1 MEKARW
7 SPDLKYN
14 IYKKAVIHFRKHQY
28 ALASVVAQ
36 QRDDSHIMKL
46 IQSKGENTRLYYIR
60 GGWGGGVSA
69 MIIDTK

>member
-46 IQSKGENTRLYYIR
+46 IQSKGENTDEKEIFMTYKMYNSNI
-60 GGWGGGVSA
+60 
-69 MIIDTK
+69 